1 MVVQKMSH
9 ERVSNINVDA
19 TRTRLTQIRKQ
30 ARCKYLL
37 LDEKRGGDSRCRHSQ
52 GKIIRL
58 NQIKHQA
65 RCKSENDLSQKKT
78 ISESENEQPKGRILR
93 LSQIKRRARSKD
105 NATVTDGTEKRMDQT
120 LPCNNFTDKENVIAF
135 AGQAVKKSI
144 CQQDSNPS
152 VQGVPAHNL
161 YRGAC
166 QLSDVLWDVEN
177 LKELQRTAR
186 RLRIFKTKKLRQQL
200 RTECKQNLSNAS
212 LHVITAANSEAPK
225 EFIPMKRL
233 RLTEL
238 RREARLGNHFPALQ
252 GLPRN

>member
-9 ERVSNINVDA
+9 ESVSSINVDA

-37 LDEKRGGDSRCRHSQ
+37 LDERRVGDSRCRHSQ

-65 RCKSENDLSQKKT
+65 RCKSENDLSQKRT
-78 ISESENEQPKGRILR
+78 ISEPENEQSKGRILR
-93 LSQIKRRARSKD
+93 LNQIKRRARSKD
-105 NATVTDGTEKRMDQT
+105 NATVIDGTEKRMDQA
-120 LPCNNFTDKENVIAF
+120 LPCNSFR
-135 AGQAVKKSI
+135 GQAVKKSI
-144 CQQDSNPS
+144 CQEDSSPS

-166 QLSDVLWDVEN
+166 QLSDVWWDVEN

-200 RTECKQNLSNAS
+200 RTECKRNLSNAC
-212 LHVITAANSEAPK
+212 LHAITAANSEAPK

>member
-30 ARCKYLL
+30 ARCKYLF

-120 LPCNNFTDKENVIAF
+120 LPCNNFS
-135 AGQAVKKSI
+135 GQAVKKSI
-144 CQQDSNPS
+144 CQQGKDSNPS

-166 QLSDVLWDVEN
+166 QLSDVLRDVEN

>member
-9 ERVSNINVDA
+9 ESVSSINVDA

-37 LDEKRGGDSRCRHSQ
+37 LDERRVGDSRCRHSQ

-65 RCKSENDLSQKKT
+65 RCKSENDLSQKRT
-78 ISESENEQPKGRILR
+78 ISEPENEQSKGRILR
-93 LSQIKRRARSKD
+93 LNQIKRRARSKD
-105 NATVTDGTEKRMDQT
+105 NATVIDGTEKRMDQA
-120 LPCNNFTDKENVIAF
+120 LPCNSFR
-135 AGQAVKKSI
+135 
-144 CQQDSNPS
+144 DSSPS

-166 QLSDVLWDVEN
+166 QLSDVWWDVEN

-200 RTECKQNLSNAS
+200 RTECKRNLSNAC
-212 LHVITAANSEAPK
+212 LHAITAANSEAPK

>member
-30 ARCKYLL
+30 ARCKYLF

-120 LPCNNFTDKENVIAF
+120 LPCNNF
-135 AGQAVKKSI
+135 S
-144 CQQDSNPS
+144 DSNPS

-166 QLSDVLWDVEN
+166 QLSDVLRDVEN